1 MNRLTTPADVL
12 ADAILV
18 RRREFLGRKIT
29 AYQRKNSILSDVH
42 DCERYL
48 TYAVLDWDKRPMHD
62 ADLQARFDAG
72 NIWEKQIVIE
82 LLGMG
87 FEFQASQTPITI
99 TNRAGETVATG
110 KIDGFIAWEGK
121 KIPIE
126 IKSMNPMIFD
136 QVRSVEDFQ
145 KKPWLRKY
153 TRQLMLYM
161 FGHNVEH
168 GLFLITNGLGSW
180 KLLPLTLDLGEC
192 EALLQKL
199 ERVHD
204 AIKKKVYLD
213 RIPYD
218 NAICGKCPFAVQCL
232 PDVVNKAAEMID
244 NPLLEADLER
254 HEDLKPLAAEYDRL
268 HEKMK
273 ETFANVEKAVVGT
286 RWMILMAPSK
296 RTVYELPEEV
306 EDEIAELKKA
316 HGKTVPVKRLVI
328 QDLDAKANQREAA

>member
-1 MNRLTTPADVL
+1 MEKGQTPADAL
-12 ADAILV
+12 ADAITV
-18 RRREFLGRKIT
+18 RRREVLGRKIS

-42 DCERYL
+42 DCERYM

-72 NIWEKQIVIE
+72 NVWEKQIVIE

-87 FEFQASQTPITI
+87 FDFQASQMPITI
-99 TNRAGETVATG
+99 TNRSGETIATG

-121 KIPIE
+121 KVPVE
-126 IKSMNPMIFD
+126 IKTMTLHLFD
-136 QVRSVEDFQ
+136 QIKSVEDFQ

-161 FGHNVEH
+161 FGNNVEH

-180 KLLPLTLDLGEC
+180 KLLPLTLDFGEC

-199 ERVHD
+199 ERVHE

-218 NAICGKCPFAVQCL
+218 HTICGKCPFAITCL
-232 PDVVNKAAEMID
+232 PDVINKAAEMID
-244 NPLLEADLER
+244 NPALEADIAR
-254 HEDLKPLAAEYDRL
+254 HEELKPLASEYDHL
-268 HEKMK
+268 HDKMK
-273 ETFANVEKAVVGT
+273 ETFANVEKAVIGT

-296 RTVYELPEEV
+296 RTTYQMPPEV
-306 EDEIAELKKA
+306 EAEIEELKKTHA
-316 HGKTVPVKRLVI
+316 KSVPMKRLVI
-328 QDLDAKANQREAA
+328 QDLEAPK